1 MLNAVLDGELDNV
14 EFRKDKIFNF
24 DIPLTCPN
32 VPADVLDPSNAWGNK
47 EEYWMKYD
55 ALASRY
61 IENFKAFTDGCPDEI
76 INSGPKR
83 NR

>member
-1 MLNAVLDGELDNV
+1 V
-14 EFRKDKIFNF
+14 
-24 DIPLTCPN
+24 PN
-32 VPADVLDPSNAWGNK
+32 DVLDPSNAWGNK

-61 IENFKAFTDGCPDEI
+61 IENFKVFIEGCPEEI
-76 INSGPKR
+76 VNAGPKR